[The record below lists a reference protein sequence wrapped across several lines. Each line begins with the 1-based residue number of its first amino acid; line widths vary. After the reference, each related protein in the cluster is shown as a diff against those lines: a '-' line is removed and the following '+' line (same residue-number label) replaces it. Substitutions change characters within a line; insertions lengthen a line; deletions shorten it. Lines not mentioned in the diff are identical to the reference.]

1 MTVFFL
7 KELPTRETLERY
19 HERFPGMRPDVVME
33 ALQLMKKGSLLIR
46 SLDEYFTRHGFS
58 QLRYLILVVIDREP
72 DRDEMTVT
80 ELAAKLDVSKPVM
93 TRTLKGLIEDG
104 LIDVSVGADDRRVK
118 PVRLTLAGRDKL
130 AAILPGYYETIQAAM
145 QLLEQD
151 HAWPKSCR

>member
-1 MTVFFL
+1 MFFL

-33 ALQLMKKGSLLIR
+33 ALVLMKKGSLLIR
-46 SLDEYFTRHGFS
+46 SLDEYFTRHGLS
-58 QLRYLILVVIDREP
+58 QLRYMILVVIDRQP

-80 ELAAKLDVSKPVM
+80 ELAANLDVSKPVM

-104 LIDVSVGADDRRVK
+104 FIDVSVGADDRRVK
-118 PVRLTLAGRDKL
+118 LVRLTKAARDKL

-145 QLLEQD
+145 KRLEED
-151 HAWPKSCR
+151 HA